1 MHQIKT
7 QYDIDQYIYIQN
19 DDEIFLDLCKNV
31 FSKDTLY
38 YPVFLT
44 NGLVDM
50 KIVLNKA
57 GYGRI
62 AKNTKTKY
70 IKNLAVICRHTIT
83 GSFEIYQ
90 HKSNNNQYMLKS
102 NLLPSSCLSIF
113 IDYTETEL
121 IKTYIYA
128 DGSKSINKIQLS
140 PEII

>member
-7 QYDIDQYIYIQN
+7 QYDIDQYINIQI
-19 DDEIFLDLCKNV
+19 DDELFLELCKNI

-50 KIVLNKA
+50 KIVLNKL
-57 GYGRI
+57 GFGRI

-70 IKNLAVICRHTIT
+70 IKNLAVICRHTIAA
-83 GSFEIYQ
+83 SFEIYQ

-113 IDYTETEL
+113 IDYTATEL

-128 DGSKSINKIQLS
+128 NGSKCINKIQLT